1 MLSTYQPCPLSWY
14 VMFASWDT
22 NNWRNQCSP
31 TCQRVRVFKGRP
43 EITFPRGSGEWL
55 CFWLR
60 RIVGEELFHY
70 SMVVKWNSKL
80 CSVFVS
86 QMFKKSRHF
95 QNPTPPSNDWFLR
108 VLRPTKEQWSKP
120 LWHCICFVRCPEMR
134 RYGGRSLSVK
144 LRSLGGFRWAFSQV
158 VHLASCLQ
166 CSVAL
171 NLCIE
176 KVGIFRGVTL
186 PTTKNGNPHLESD
199 AILVCKPKS
208 HLNFFSTH
216 PFCLAKLT
224 LGLLFH
230 RKIQPP
236 VPSLTFSQFIDLK
249 ERASLRAQQQG
260 KGTPLWP
267 AAVPRDRSASYV
279 WNIDGWAWTPA
290 DLI

>member
-1 MLSTYQPCPLSWY
+1 M
-14 VMFASWDT
+14 
-22 NNWRNQCSP
+22 
-31 TCQRVRVFKGRP
+31 
-43 EITFPRGSGEWL
+43 
-55 CFWLR
+55 
-60 RIVGEELFHY
+60 
-70 SMVVKWNSKL
+70 
-80 CSVFVS
+80 
-86 QMFKKSRHF
+86 
-95 QNPTPPSNDWFLR
+95 
-108 VLRPTKEQWSKP
+108 
-120 LWHCICFVRCPEMR
+120 
-134 RYGGRSLSVK
+134 K

-186 PTTKNGNPHLESD
+186 PATKNGNPQLESD

-208 HLNFFSTH
+208 HLKNCSTH

-260 KGTPLWP
+260 KGTPL
-267 AAVPRDRSASYV
+267 
-279 WNIDGWAWTPA
+279 
-290 DLI
+290 